1 MATTFID
8 KARITVRAGNG
19 GNGAVAFHREKYVA
33 AGGPDGGDGGKG
45 GSIILQVDDNMST
58 LMDFRYKRKYV
69 AENGVDGQGGRKSGK
84 DGANLVIRVPRGTL
98 VRDAETNEII
108 QDMSGSEPYVL
119 CKGGRGGWGNMHFA
133 TPTRQVPRFAKA
145 GLPGESHDVF
155 LELKLLADVGLIGFP
170 NVGKSTLLSVVSKAQ
185 PKIANYHFTTLYP
198 NLGVVWVDEGVSFV
212 MADIPGIIEGASE
225 GAGLGHDFLRHIERT
240 RMLVHVVD
248 MSGCEGRDPME
259 DYRQINA
266 ELAKF
271 SESLGRLP
279 QIIAANKM
287 DITGAEDNLE
297 LFKMEL
303 GDTAVKIFP
312 VSAATVSG
320 FDALLDE
327 IVKTLATLPKPLEYD
342 EDELVESYKYEPGY
356 EITVGDDGV
365 YTLTGGTIDYLL
377 DTTYAEDDESMR
389 RFQQFLIKEGIIDAL
404 RERGATDDSTIRM
417 GEWEFDFIE

>member
-1 MATTFID
+1 MQFVD
-8 KARITVRAGNG
+8 KARIFIKAGDG
-19 GNGAVAFHREKYVA
+19 GDGCSSFHREKYVA
-33 AGGPDGGDGGKG
+33 QGGPDGGDGGRG
-45 GSIILQVDDNMST
+45 GSIVFLADPNMNT
-58 LMDFRYKRKYV
+58 LLDFRFARHFR
-69 AENGVDGQGGRKSGK
+69 AERGENGKAKMSRGKNGQ
-84 DGANLVIRVPRGTL
+84 DVIIKVPVGTL
-98 VRDAETNEII
+98 VREVETGKIVA
-108 QDMSGSEPYVL
+108 DMNKPNRERIVL
-119 CKGGRGGWGNMHFA
+119 HGGRGGRG
-133 TPTRQVPRFAKA
+133 
-145 GLPGESHDVF
+145 
-155 LELKLLADVGLIGFP
+155 
-170 NVGKSTLLSVVSKAQ
+170 NVGKSTILSVLTSAK
-185 PKIANYHFTTLYP
+185 PKIANYHFTTLTP
-198 NLGVVWVDEGVSFV
+198 NLGVVKRYGESFV
-212 MADIPGIIEGASE
+212 LADIPGLIEGAAE